1 MAVLTLGA
9 LAMIAAVRWYYLRQR
24 AAVEA
29 DAVQQLAAVVAIKAA
44 QIENWRAE
52 RIGDGRVVA
61 ASSLLRQARRIL
73 TGGAAAET
81 GHAEF
86 MAVFQ
91 ALEHEFLYTG
101 AALVDLEGRVRI
113 GSNVSRDESPR
124 LKAFAEAAQRAGDV
138 ILSDLYREAPVS
150 GPVHMAVAIPVA
162 ESGAIILKIDT
173 SRFLYP
179 YVESWPTATR
189 TAETILARVD
199 GAYIEYLSEL
209 RESRGS
215 ALNLR
220 RRVPFARIPDDRE
233 LAAGWFFKGLDYRG
247 VPGLAM
253 IRRIRG
259 SDWNLS
265 AKIDDDEVYAP
276 LRRLSWEL
284 ALIVALIGLT
294 TSAGVGYLWR
304 NQQLQAHRERRAL
317 AGHFDSLTRYAN
329 DIILLLDDSGRI
341 IEANQRAAQA
351 YGYSEEELQ
360 SLHMQ
365 ALRAATPGQ
374 PPDSPAMDESAVDET
389 AGVRFE
395 TVHRRKD
402 GTLFPVDVS
411 SRVIEVDGTR
421 FRQSILR
428 DISERVRIEQ
438 EIRALSA
445 RLINA
450 QEEERARLARELHD
464 DLSQQIAALSIGM
477 SNLKRQLPAGEAEA
491 REQSGRIQQKLVQ
504 VAESIRLLS
513 HELHPAALEH
523 SGLGAALRGCC
534 SEFGLLTNIR
544 VSCKIHGCFEG
555 VPSSVSLCVYRTTQ
569 EALQNIAKHAR
580 VTEAE
585 VELRR
590 ADGLLCLTVSDRGA
604 GIPPNRAGMPAGLGL
619 VSIKERIRLV
629 NGTFEMQSQPNCG
642 TTLGVKIPV

>member
-9 LAMIAAVRWYYLRQR
+9 LAMIGAVRWYYLRQR

-29 DAVQQLAAVVAIKAA
+29 DAVDQLTAVAAIKAA

-52 RIGDGRVVA
+52 RIGDGRVLA
-61 ASSLLRQARRIL
+61 ASSLLRQARRVL
-73 TGGAAAET
+73 MGGAAAEIDR
-81 GHAEF
+81 AEF

-138 ILSDLYREAPVS
+138 ILSDLYREASVS

-162 ESGAIILKIDT
+162 RSGAVILKIDT

-189 TAETILARVD
+189 TAETLLARVD

-220 RRVPFARIPDDRE
+220 RRVPFAKIPDDRE

-247 VPGLAM
+247 VPGMAM

-304 NQQLQAHRERRAL
+304 NQRLQAHRERRAL

-360 SLHMQ
+360 SLHIQ
-365 ALRAATPGQ
+365 ALLAAPGQ
-374 PPDSPAMDESAVDET
+374 PPAGAAVDES

-402 GTLFPVDVS
+402 GTSFPVDVS
-411 SRVIEVDGTR
+411 SRVIEVDGAR

-464 DLSQQIAALSIGM
+464 DLSQQVAALSIGM

-585 VELRR
+585 VELSR

-604 GIPPNRAGMPAGLGL
+604 GIAPNRAGMPAGLGL

-629 NGTFEMQSQPNCG
+629 NGTFEMQSRPNCG